1 MEPTSSLHS
10 KFSFLKDIRV
20 PYRVKIAAAMGLC
33 LLLVLSASSIGL
45 YRLAARRIIEE
56 FGQKLVTVVVNGT
69 QGIDGDAFAKLTRP
83 AQMKSKA
90 YLKIQSRLRQLKSVN
105 NHIRFR
111 FVYTMAPTDKP
122 GIWRYVVDSAA
133 PDSKDF
139 SPLGST
145 EDFTYDKR
153 WLKPLKKPMAEDQ
166 LRYYQ
171 DWGSLISASAPIFNG
186 DGKPVGVL
194 SVDASAQTIADALKS
209 FKHRALVCAF
219 LGLLLCVGLSL
230 PLAWQVTRP
239 LLALIAGTQAVAKG
253 DFDYRV
259 PVTQNDEMGDLA
271 QAFNQMAKGLR
282 ERELYRQ
289 QFGRYVSRQIADKI
303 LANPEKSFWDAE
315 RRRVTILFSDIRGF
329 TAMSE
334 KAPPEVIVAR
344 LNEYLALM
352 IDIVFKHE
360 GTLDKFIGD
369 AVMAL
374 FGAPLSLG
382 NDEERAVRA
391 AVDMQKA
398 AADLSWRWSKQ
409 GLPEFKIGI
418 GIHTG
423 EIVVGNIGSEK
434 RMEYSA
440 IGDAVNLAS
449 RLESLNKEYKTSTLI
464 SEETY
469 NAVKKIAETRF
480 VDNVNVRGRTEP
492 VTIYEVTGMRA

>member
-1 MEPTSSLHS
+1 M
-10 KFSFLKDIRV
+10 RV
-20 PYRVKIAAAMGLC
+20 PYRVKIAAAMGLA
-33 LLLVLSASSIGL
+33 LLLVLSVTSTVLYQLAS
-45 YRLAARRIIEE
+45 RRIIEE
-56 FGQKLVTVVVNGT
+56 FGQKLITVVVNGA
-69 QGIDGDAFAKLTRP
+69 QEINGDAFAGLTRP
-83 AQMKSKA
+83 SQMKSKA
-90 YLKIQSRLRQLKSVN
+90 YRKIQKRLRSLKDVN
-105 NHIRFR
+105 SHIRLR
-111 FVYTMAPTDKP
+111 YVYTMAPTDKP
-122 GIWRYVVDSAA
+122 GVWRYVVDSAA
-133 PDSKDF
+133 ADSKDF
-139 SPLGST
+139 SPLGAT
-145 EDFTYDKR
+145 DDFTYDPR
-153 WLKPLKKPMAEDQ
+153 WMKPIKKPMAEDK
-166 LRYYQ
+166 LRYYPG
-171 DWGSLISASAPIFNG
+171 WGYLVSASAPIFNG
-186 DGKPVGVL
+186 GGKAVGVL
-194 SVDASAQTIADALKS
+194 SVDASAQTVFDALKS
-209 FKHRALVCAF
+209 FKQRALWCGL
-219 LGLLLCVGLSL
+219 LGLLLCGGLSL
-230 PLAWQVTRP
+230 PLAWQVTKP
-239 LLALIAGTQAVAKG
+239 LLALIAGTRAVAKG

-259 PVTQNDEMGDLA
+259 PVTQNDEVGDLA
-271 QAFNQMAKGLR
+271 RAFNLMSQGLK

-334 KAPPEVIVAR
+334 KVPPEEIVAR
-344 LNEYLALM
+344 LNEYLTLM

-391 AVDMQKA
+391 AMDMQKA
-398 AADLSWRWSKQ
+398 AADLSWRWSKK
-409 GLPEFKIGI
+409 GLPEFRIGI

-449 RLESLNKEYKTSTLI
+449 RLESLNKDYKTSTLI

-469 NAVKKIAETRF
+469 NAVKKITETRF
-480 VDNVNVRGRTEP
+480 VDNVTVRGRTQP
-492 VTIYEVTGMRA
+492 VAVYEVLGMRNSG

>member
-1 MEPTSSLHS
+1 MRIP
-10 KFSFLKDIRV
+10 F
-20 PYRVKIAAAMGLC
+20 RVKIAAVMGFGFLI
-33 LLLVLSASSIGL
+33 VLSATSIIL
-45 YRLAARRIIEE
+45 YRLAAQSIIEE
-56 FGQKLVTVVVNGT
+56 FGQKLVTVVVNGA
-69 QGIDGDAFAKLTRP
+69 QNIDGDAFAKLTRP
-83 AQMKSKA
+83 SQMSSKD
-90 YLKIQSRLRQLKSVN
+90 YRKIQSRLRRLKTVN
-105 NHIRFR
+105 GQIRFR
-111 FVYTMAPTDKP
+111 FLYTMAPTSKP
-122 GIWRYVVDSAA
+122 GLWRYVVDSASE
-133 PDSKDF
+133 DSKDF
-139 SPLGST
+139 SPLGAT
-145 EDFTYDKR
+145 EDFTYDPR
-153 WLKPLKKPMAEDQ
+153 WLKPLRKPMAEDQ
-166 LRYYQ
+166 LRDYQ
-171 DWGSLISASAPIFNG
+171 GWGSLISASAPIFNRAG
-186 DGKPVGVL
+186 NPVGVL
-194 SVDASAQTIADALKS
+194 SVDASAQTVADALQS
-209 FKHRALVCAF
+209 FRRRSLGCALVGLF
-219 LGLLLCVGLSL
+219 LCLVLSL
-230 PLAWQVTRP
+230 PLARQVTRP
-239 LLALIAGTQAVAKG
+239 IKTLIAGTQAMANG

-259 PVTQNDEMGDLA
+259 PIAQNDEVGDFA
-271 QAFNQMAKGLR
+271 KAFNLMAKGLR

-329 TAMSE
+329 TSMSE
-334 KAPPEVIVAR
+334 KVPPEVIVAR

-398 AADLSWRWSKQ
+398 AADLSWRWAKQ

-480 VDNVNVRGRTEP
+480 VDNVNVRGRVEP
-492 VTIYEVTGMRA
+492 VTIYEVTGMRV

>member
-1 MEPTSSLHS
+1 
-10 KFSFLKDIRV
+10 
-20 PYRVKIAAAMGLC
+20 
-33 LLLVLSASSIGL
+33 
-45 YRLAARRIIEE
+45 
-56 FGQKLVTVVVNGT
+56 
-69 QGIDGDAFAKLTRP
+69 
-83 AQMKSKA
+83 
-90 YLKIQSRLRQLKSVN
+90 
-105 NHIRFR
+105 
-111 FVYTMAPTDKP
+111 
-122 GIWRYVVDSAA
+122 
-133 PDSKDF
+133 
-139 SPLGST
+139 
-145 EDFTYDKR
+145 
-153 WLKPLKKPMAEDQ
+153 
-166 LRYYQ
+166 
-171 DWGSLISASAPIFNG
+171 
-186 DGKPVGVL
+186 
-194 SVDASAQTIADALKS
+194 
-209 FKHRALVCAF
+209 
-219 LGLLLCVGLSL
+219 
-230 PLAWQVTRP
+230 
-239 LLALIAGTQAVAKG
+239 
-253 DFDYRV
+253 
-259 PVTQNDEMGDLA
+259 
-271 QAFNQMAKGLR
+271 
-282 ERELYRQ
+282 
-289 QFGRYVSRQIADKI
+289 
-303 LANPEKSFWDAE
+303 
-315 RRRVTILFSDIRGF
+315 
-329 TAMSE
+329 MSE
-334 KAPPEVIVAR
+334 KVPPEVIIAR

-480 VDNVNVRGRTEP
+480 VDNVNVRGRAEP